1 MRIVHFVL
9 APVILLAC
17 LGAELLAATPAG
29 KGVSAGDPRLMA
41 EFKATDTNKDG
52 QLSRAEIDVRVK
64 RMAAGSKQF
73 TPATAKTLTDRYF
86 ALADADKSGG
96 ISPAEWQGFTRA
108 IASRYDTNHDGVVSL
123 QERQAARAAA
133 VAEAKER

>member
-1 MRIVHFVL
+1 
-9 APVILLAC
+9 
-17 LGAELLAATPAG
+17 
-29 KGVSAGDPRLMA
+29 MA

-133 VAEAKER
+133 VSEAKGR